1 MVTPY
6 GDYIAFR
13 DADSWGD
20 YAIATAGVLPFAK
33 YIKVAGKVVKVE
45 TKAAQ
50 TLVKDAE
57 AAYKAGNVAEG
68 NRLMNQVV
76 SQSTQVETTV
86 VKNSTLT
93 SKMPSNPGSQA
104 GSGEE
109 KPTDYLNTNGS
120 NKASDTVGTGKQK
133 DEQIW
138 TETNKKDPVEN
149 AYSHWDKHKL
159 EFPEFQNA
167 KQYVDATHNFVNN
180 PPAGTLVITRKNGDT
195 VFYNPSSNIFA
206 VKNADGTSKTM
217 FKPNPAEHGIKLIW
231 NILMHKNNNEAYI
244 CRVCGLKQNEPQW
257 GIDEQTPTYNIC
269 DCCGVEFGYE
279 DCTLIGIKS
288 YRKKWLDGGA
298 KWNCKKCQPNSWSLN
313 EQLANIPKQYQ

>member
-1 MVTPY
+1 M
-6 GDYIAFR
+6 
-13 DADSWGD
+13 GD

-33 YIKVAGKVVKVE
+33 YIKVTGKVVKVE

-57 AAYKAGNVAEG
+57 AAYKAG
-68 NRLMNQVV
+68 
-76 SQSTQVETTV
+76 
-86 VKNSTLT
+86 
-93 SKMPSNPGSQA
+93 
-104 GSGEE
+104 SGVE
-109 KPTDYLNTNGS
+109 KPTDSLNTNSS

-133 DEQIW
+133 DDQIW

-206 VKNADGTSKTM
+206 VKNADGTPKTM
-217 FKPNPAEHGIKLIW
+217 FKPNPAEHGYKTNLEYF
-231 NILMHKNNNEAYI
+231 NAQK
-244 CRVCGLKQNEPQW
+244 
-257 GIDEQTPTYNIC
+257 
-269 DCCGVEFGYE
+269 
-279 DCTLIGIKS
+279 
-288 YRKKWLDGGA
+288 
-298 KWNCKKCQPNSWSLN
+298 
-313 EQLANIPKQYQ
+313 

>member
-1 MVTPY
+1 MNSGKYMYDPLREDLKRFPEDLAILVTPY

-20 YAIATAGVLPFAK
+20 YAIAIAGVLPFVK

-50 TLVKDAE
+50 TLVKEAE
-57 AAYKAGNVAEG
+57 TAYKAGNVAEG
-68 NRLMNQVV
+68 NRLMNQVA

-93 SKMPSNPGSQA
+93 SKMPSNRGSQA
-104 GSGEE
+104 GSGVE
-109 KPTDYLNTNGS
+109 KPTDSLN

-133 DEQIW
+133 DDQIW

-206 VKNADGTSKTM
+206 VKNADGTPKTM
-217 FKPNPAEHGIKLIW
+217 FKPNPAEHGYKTNLEYF
-231 NILMHKNNNEAYI
+231 NAQK
-244 CRVCGLKQNEPQW
+244 
-257 GIDEQTPTYNIC
+257 
-269 DCCGVEFGYE
+269 
-279 DCTLIGIKS
+279 
-288 YRKKWLDGGA
+288 
-298 KWNCKKCQPNSWSLN
+298 
-313 EQLANIPKQYQ
+313 